1 MEKWFDLE
9 CQFLVGGFKMA
20 LTAAKRKELETQMR
34 RQLQRTGARRGA
46 MKRAGP
52 KGSAAHKNVGSVKGS
67 AYRPTMAGLG
77 YNAEERKYAKE
88 YRKKYK
94 SSGDQKKDYRAAFKA
109 GHAGTIDKTKNP
121 TLNPAAAKKDRMKG
135 IAKGGTVGKGTH
147 AKGSARKEATA
158 WRRKHVDALKKK
170 HKIGAGS
177 TAAQRKSY
185 KAAREK
191 VVKRHKRM
199 IGK

>member
-1 MEKWFDLE
+1 
-9 CQFLVGGFKMA
+9 MA
-20 LTAAKRKELETQMR
+20 LTASSRKKIETQMR
-34 RQLQRTGARRGA
+34 RQLQRSGARRGA

-52 KGSAAHKNVGSVKGS
+52 KGSTTHKNVGSVKGS

-77 YNAEERKYAKE
+77 YNAEELKYAKE

-94 SSGDQKKDYRAAFKA
+94 ASGDQKKDYKAAFKA
-109 GHAGTIDKTKNP
+109 GHKGTAKGKGLTPKEAG
-121 TLNPAAAKKDRMKG
+121 KDRMKG

-147 AKGSARKEATA
+147 ATGKPRTEAKTWRK
-158 WRRKHVDALKKK
+158 KHVDALKKK

-199 IGK
+199 IG

>member
-1 MEKWFDLE
+1 
-9 CQFLVGGFKMA
+9 MA
-20 LTAAKRKELETQMR
+20 LTTAERKKIETQMR

-46 MKRAGP
+46 MKKAGP

-67 AYRPTMAGLG
+67 AYRSTMAGLG
-77 YNAEERKYAKE
+77 YNAEQRKYAVE

-94 SSGDQKKDYRAAFKA
+94 ASGDQKKDYRTAFKA
-109 GHAGTIDKTKNP
+109 GHAGTLDKGKGLTP
-121 TLNPAAAKKDRMKG
+121 GEAKKDRMKG
-135 IAKGGTVGKGTH
+135 ISKGGTVGKGTH

-170 HKIGAGS
+170 HKMGSGS
-177 TAAQRKSY
+177 TPASRKAY
-185 KAAREK
+185 VAARDK
-191 VVKRHKRM
+191 VIKRHKRM